1 MSVYDEFL
9 WKKEIMGLVDDLTQE
24 TPTQV
29 FLCESSFK
37 RGVICL
43 ELW

>member
-29 FLCESSFK
+29 FYVKVLTREVSF
-37 RGVICL
+37 G
-43 ELW
+43 